1 MKSVYEVLSKRKRIP
16 KGKFTEKHN
25 FIFGRGEA
33 ENVLIWMLI
42 GHRDDTQLLR
52 RVIHGQVH
60 HSIELRL
67 CFQNV
72 SNFAV
77 VFDLTTF
84 GSSFAFFKHH
94 AITTSSTSACN
105 QIGDDG
111 EEHGEFHCGRMVHL
125 LSLNGVGVTATSR
138 QLKEE
143 NIVSLAPLEF
153 CVVSCDVLCPTSVK
167 NETDF
172 LTMMKSIS
180 FTLTIQ
186 SANQKSGER
195 EATVSAK
202 SPSKPALSSTAS
214 VSTSSATVHCFEES
228 VVWDHYMELPGRVVL
243 LRDKPLSIAA

>member
-1 MKSVYEVLSKRKRIP
+1 M
-16 KGKFTEKHN
+16 
-25 FIFGRGEA
+25 A
-33 ENVLIWMLI
+33 
-42 GHRDDTQLLR
+42 
-52 RVIHGQVH
+52 
-60 HSIELRL
+60 
-67 CFQNV
+67 
-72 SNFAV
+72 
-77 VFDLTTF
+77 
-84 GSSFAFFKHH
+84 
-94 AITTSSTSACN
+94 TSSTSATHQHYN
-105 QIGDDG
+105 QIG
-111 EEHGEFHCGRMVHL
+111 EEQGEFHCGKMVHL

-138 QLKEE
+138 GLKEK

-186 SANQKSGER
+186 SANQKSGES
-195 EATVSAK
+195 EATDSAK
-202 SPSKPALSSTAS
+202 SPSRPALPSTAS

>member
-1 MKSVYEVLSKRKRIP
+1 M
-16 KGKFTEKHN
+16 
-25 FIFGRGEA
+25 
-33 ENVLIWMLI
+33 
-42 GHRDDTQLLR
+42 
-52 RVIHGQVH
+52 H

-77 VFDLTTF
+77 VFDLASF
-84 GSSFAFFKHH
+84 GSSFSFFTHH
-94 AITTSSTSACN
+94 AMSSIATSSTSACGTTHRHYN
-105 QIGDDG
+105 QVGDGD

-125 LSLNGVGVTATSR
+125 LSLNGVGVTAISR
-138 QLKEE
+138 GLKEE

-153 CVVSCDVLCPTSVK
+153 CVVSCDVRCPTSVK

-186 SANQKSGER
+186 SETQK
-195 EATVSAK
+195 TTDSAK
-202 SPSKPALSSTAS
+202 SISRQALAS
-214 VSTSSATVHCFEES
+214 VSTSSAMVHCFEES

-243 LRDKPLSIAA
+243 LREKPLSIAF